1 MTIPVKR
8 RDGLILRKVQQ
19 DLLLLDTEFN
29 QIHRLNE
36 TASFIW
42 ENWEQ
47 VPDPV
52 EIARLLAQ
60 KFDVEEQVV
69 SNDVSAIVGRLQ
81 ELNLLV
87 R

>member
-1 MTIPVKR
+1 MTVKR
-8 RDGLILRKVQQ
+8 RDGLILRNVRQ

-29 QIHRLNE
+29 QIHQLNE
-36 TASFIW
+36 TARFIW

-69 SNDVSAIVGRLQ
+69 LNDVSAIVGRLQ

>member
-29 QIHRLNE
+29 QIHQLNE

-69 SNDVSAIVGRLQ
+69 LNDVSAIVGRLQ

>member
-8 RDGLILRKVQQ
+8 RDGLILRNVRQ

-29 QIHRLNE
+29 QIHQLNE
-36 TASFIW
+36 TARFIW

-69 SNDVSAIVGRLQ
+69 LNDVSAIVGRLQ

>member
-29 QIHRLNE
+29 QIHQLNE
-36 TASFIW
+36 TASFVW

-69 SNDVSAIVGRLQ
+69 LNDVSAIVGRLQ

>member
-29 QIHRLNE
+29 QIHQLNE

-52 EIARLLAQ
+52 EISRLLAQ

-69 SNDVSAIVGRLQ
+69 LNDVSAIVGRLQ

>member
-1 MTIPVKR
+1 VTIPVKR

-29 QIHRLNE
+29 QIHQLNE

-47 VPDPV
+47 VPDPIG
-52 EIARLLAQ
+52 IARLLAQ
-60 KFDVEEQVV
+60 KFDVDEQVV
-69 SNDVSAIVGRLQ
+69 LNDVSVIVGRLQ

>member
-1 MTIPVKR
+1 VTIPVKR

-29 QIHRLNE
+29 QIHQLNE

-47 VPDPV
+47 VPDPIG
-52 EIARLLAQ
+52 IARLLAQ
-60 KFDVEEQVV
+60 KFDVDEQMVL
-69 SNDVSAIVGRLQ
+69 NDVSAIVGRLQ

>member
-29 QIHRLNE
+29 QIHQLNE
-36 TASFIW
+36 TARFIW

-69 SNDVSAIVGRLQ
+69 LNDVSAIVGRLQ

>member
-8 RDGLILRKVQQ
+8 RDGLILRKVQH

-29 QIHRLNE
+29 QIHQLNE

-69 SNDVSAIVGRLQ
+69 LNDVSAIVGRLQ

>member
-1 MTIPVKR
+1 VTIPVKR

-19 DLLLLDTEFN
+19 DLLLLDTELN
-29 QIHRLNE
+29 QIHQLNE

-69 SNDVSAIVGRLQ
+69 LNDVSAIVGRLQ

>member
-8 RDGLILRKVQQ
+8 RDGLILQKVQQ

-29 QIHRLNE
+29 QIHQLNE

-52 EIARLLAQ
+52 EISRLLAQ

-69 SNDVSAIVGRLQ
+69 LNDVSAIVGRLQ

>member
-8 RDGLILRKVQQ
+8 REGLILRKVQQ

-29 QIHRLNE
+29 QIHQLNE

-69 SNDVSAIVGRLQ
+69 LNDVSAIVGRLQ

>member
-1 MTIPVKR
+1 VTIPVKR
-8 RDGLILRKVQQ
+8 RDGLILQKVQQ

-29 QIHRLNE
+29 QIHQLNE

-52 EIARLLAQ
+52 EISRLLAQ

-69 SNDVSAIVGRLQ
+69 LNDVSAIVGRLQ

>member
-1 MTIPVKR
+1 VTIPVKR

-29 QIHRLNE
+29 QIHQLNE

-52 EIARLLAQ
+52 EISRLLAQ

-69 SNDVSAIVGRLQ
+69 LNDVSAIVGRLQ

>member
-1 MTIPVKR
+1 MTYPVKR
-8 RDGLILRKVQQ
+8 REGLILRKVQQ

-29 QIHRLNE
+29 RIHQLNE

-42 ENWEQ
+42 DNWEQ

-69 SNDVSAIVGRLQ
+69 LNDVSAIVGRLQ

>member
-8 RDGLILRKVQQ
+8 RDGLILRKVQH

-29 QIHRLNE
+29 QIHQLNE

-52 EIARLLAQ
+52 EIARLLAR

-69 SNDVSAIVGRLQ
+69 LNDVSAIVGRLQ

>member
-8 RDGLILRKVQQ
+8 REGLILRKVQQ

-29 QIHRLNE
+29 QIHQLNE

-52 EIARLLAQ
+52 GIARLLAQ

>member
-1 MTIPVKR
+1 VTIPVKR

-29 QIHRLNE
+29 QIHQLNE

-60 KFDVEEQVV
+60 KFDVDERVV
-69 SNDVSAIVGRLQ
+69 LNDVSAIVGRLQ

>member
-29 QIHRLNE
+29 QIHQLNE

-52 EIARLLAQ
+52 GIARLLAQ

-69 SNDVSAIVGRLQ
+69 LNDVSAIVGRLQ

>member
-1 MTIPVKR
+1 MTNPVKR

>member
-1 MTIPVKR
+1 VTIPVKR
-8 RDGLILRKVQQ
+8 RDGLILRKVQH

-29 QIHRLNE
+29 QIHQLNE

-69 SNDVSAIVGRLQ
+69 LNDVSAIVGRLQ

>member
-1 MTIPVKR
+1 VTIPVKR

-19 DLLLLDTEFN
+19 DLLLLDTKFN
-29 QIHRLNE
+29 QIHQLNE

-69 SNDVSAIVGRLQ
+69 LNDVSAIVGRLQ
-81 ELNLLV
+81 ELNLLS

>member
-1 MTIPVKR
+1 VTIPVKR

-29 QIHRLNE
+29 QIHQLNE

-52 EIARLLAQ
+52 GIARLLAQ
-60 KFDVEEQVV
+60 KFDVDERVV
-69 SNDVSAIVGRLQ
+69 LNDVSAIVGRLQ

>member
-1 MTIPVKR
+1 MTTPVKR

-29 QIHRLNE
+29 QIHQLNE
-36 TASFIW
+36 TASFVW

-69 SNDVSAIVGRLQ
+69 LNDVSAIVGRLQ

>member
-1 MTIPVKR
+1 VTIPVKR

-19 DLLLLDTEFN
+19 DLLLLDTKFN
-29 QIHRLNE
+29 QIHQLNE

-69 SNDVSAIVGRLQ
+69 LNDVSAIVGRLQ

>member
-1 MTIPVKR
+1 VTIPVKR
-8 RDGLILRKVQQ
+8 RDGLILRNVQQ

-29 QIHRLNE
+29 QIHQLNE
-36 TASFIW
+36 TARFIW

-69 SNDVSAIVGRLQ
+69 LNDVSAIVGRLQ

>member
-1 MTIPVKR
+1 VTIPVKR
-8 RDGLILRKVQQ
+8 RDGLIVRKVQQ

-29 QIHRLNE
+29 QIHQLNE
-36 TASFIW
+36 TASFVW

-69 SNDVSAIVGRLQ
+69 LNDVSAIVGRLQ

>member
-8 RDGLILRKVQQ
+8 RDGLILRKVQH

-29 QIHRLNE
+29 QIHQLNE

-47 VPDPV
+47 VPDPIG
-52 EIARLLAQ
+52 IARLLAQ
-60 KFDVEEQVV
+60 KFDVDEQVV
-69 SNDVSAIVGRLQ
+69 LNDVSAIVGRLQ

>member
-1 MTIPVKR
+1 VTIPVKR
-8 RDGLILRKVQQ
+8 REGLILRKVQQ

-29 QIHRLNE
+29 QIHQLNE

-47 VPDPV
+47 VPDPIG
-52 EIARLLAQ
+52 IARLLAQ
-60 KFDVEEQVV
+60 KFDVDEQVV
-69 SNDVSAIVGRLQ
+69 LNDVSVIVGRLQ

>member
-8 RDGLILRKVQQ
+8 LDGLILRKVRR
-19 DLLLLDTEFN
+19 DLLLLDTESH
-29 QIHRLNE
+29 QIHQLNE

-42 ENWEQ
+42 DNWEQ

-69 SNDVSAIVGRLQ
+69 LNDVSAMVGRLR
-81 ELNLLV
+81 ELKLLV
-87 R
+87 V

>member
-1 MTIPVKR
+1 VTIPVKR

-29 QIHRLNE
+29 QIHQLNE

-47 VPDPV
+47 LPDPV
-52 EIARLLAQ
+52 EISRLLAQ

-69 SNDVSAIVGRLQ
+69 LNDVSAIVGRLQ

>member
-1 MTIPVKR
+1 MTTPVKR

-29 QIHRLNE
+29 QIHQLNE

-47 VPDPV
+47 VPDPIG
-52 EIARLLAQ
+52 IARLLAQ
-60 KFDVEEQVV
+60 KFDVDEQVV
-69 SNDVSAIVGRLQ
+69 LNDVSAIVGRLQ

>member
-1 MTIPVKR
+1 VTTPVKR

-29 QIHRLNE
+29 KIHQLNE

-52 EIARLLAQ
+52 GLARLLAQ
-60 KFDVEEQVV
+60 KFDVDEQVV
-69 SNDVSAIVGRLQ
+69 LNDVSAIVGRLQ

>member
-1 MTIPVKR
+1 VTIPVKR

-29 QIHRLNE
+29 QIHQLNE

-47 VPDPV
+47 VPDPIG
-52 EIARLLAQ
+52 IARLLAQ
-60 KFDVEEQVV
+60 KFDVDEQVV
-69 SNDVSAIVGRLQ
+69 LNDVSAIVGRLQ

>member
-1 MTIPVKR
+1 VTIPVKR
-8 RDGLILRKVQQ
+8 RDGLILRKLQQ

-29 QIHRLNE
+29 QIHQLNE

-42 ENWEQ
+42 DNWEQ

-69 SNDVSAIVGRLQ
+69 LNDVSAIVGRLQ

>member
-1 MTIPVKR
+1 VTTPVKR

-29 QIHRLNE
+29 QIHQLNE

-52 EIARLLAQ
+52 GIARLLAQ
-60 KFDVEEQVV
+60 KFDVDEQVV
-69 SNDVSAIVGRLQ
+69 LNDVSAIVGRLQ

>member
-29 QIHRLNE
+29 QIHQLNE

-52 EIARLLAQ
+52 GIARLLAQ
-60 KFDVEEQVV
+60 KFDVDERVV
-69 SNDVSAIVGRLQ
+69 LNDVSAIVGRLQ

>member
-1 MTIPVKR
+1 VTNPVKR

-69 SNDVSAIVGRLQ
+69 LNDVSAIVGRLQ